1 MTYILPR
8 AFIVL
13 IGWGIT
19 CGLIVNV
26 WSNVDPMIYCAAGAS
41 WAFAGL
47 VCFGYL
53 HKLRREG
60 QDQHGR
66 L

>member
-13 IGWGIT
+13 MGWGIT
-19 CGLIVNV
+19 CGLIINL
-26 WSNVDPMIYCAAGAS
+26 WPSVDPMVYYAAGAS

-53 HKLRREG
+53 HKLRREAE
-60 QDQHGR
+60 DPHGR
-66 L
+66 F